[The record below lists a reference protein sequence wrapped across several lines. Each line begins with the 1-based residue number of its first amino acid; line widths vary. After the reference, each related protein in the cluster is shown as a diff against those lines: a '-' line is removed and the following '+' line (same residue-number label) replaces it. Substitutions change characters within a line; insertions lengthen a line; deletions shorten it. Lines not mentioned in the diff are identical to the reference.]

1 MATILDKLRKAL
13 NKPPKQK
20 SYLRYVASGSFI
32 RLSDARGITSVNDI
46 RSVIQTMR
54 NLAKDS
60 QISTALSYY
69 ATDCTVPNSSN
80 QIIWATSEDEDGKV
94 ADFINKLFLRWNIN
108 EYVRD
113 HILELAT
120 IGNLYIPTTDMY
132 KVDSGNVYAH
142 GVALDNNTIPQSDFD
157 IVPAYKVPPEDIIH
171 IWEQGI
177 PKGYIYQPDE
187 GSAEYI
193 DYPETAVIHFSLG
206 GLLGDYTMEATNPDG
221 STTTYDIKFATPLM
235 DGAVLPTQ
243 NLALLED
250 SMLLASLIRIVKFI
264 NVDCANAEEEEI
276 QDILQRVKDM
286 IEQQL
291 SINTV
296 TGDAQSFLNPQS
308 PNNLIY
314 LPKVNG
320 ADAISIT
327 DLNMAE
333 NTEADNKLL
342 DYYQNKKLSVLGI
355 PKEALNFSSAEGLG
369 AAGTVMSQRSAL
381 YANILERL
389 MTSYKNGWRQAINM
403 YFKVRNLTGYIDKF
417 ELHMNPIVT
426 TQSTIQFDK
435 RDAALNQCTTLIN
448 LLKDAGVTEDS
459 AYINALVE
467 ILSEVFPKMAA
478 DATNWNINVGG
489 EGEGGADMGGGTG
502 GI

>member
-1 MATILDKLRKAL
+1 
-13 NKPPKQK
+13 
-20 SYLRYVASGSFI
+20 
-32 RLSDARGITSVNDI
+32 
-46 RSVIQTMR
+46 
-54 NLAKDS
+54 
-60 QISTALSYY
+60 
-69 ATDCTVPNSSN
+69 
-80 QIIWATSEDEDGKV
+80 
-94 ADFINKLFLRWNIN
+94 
-108 EYVRD
+108 
-113 HILELAT
+113 
-120 IGNLYIPTTDMY
+120 
-132 KVDSGNVYAH
+132 
-142 GVALDNNTIPQSDFD
+142 
-157 IVPAYKVPPEDIIH
+157 
-171 IWEQGI
+171 
-177 PKGYIYQPDE
+177 
-187 GSAEYI
+187 
-193 DYPETAVIHFSLG
+193 
-206 GLLGDYTMEATNPDG
+206 
-221 STTTYDIKFATPLM
+221 M

-389 MTSYKNGWRQAINM
+389 MTAYKNGWRQAINM

-467 ILSEVFPKMAA
+467 ILAEVFPKMAA
-478 DATNWNINVGG
+478 DATTWNVNVGG
-489 EGEGGADMGGGTG
+489 EGEGSADMGGGTG